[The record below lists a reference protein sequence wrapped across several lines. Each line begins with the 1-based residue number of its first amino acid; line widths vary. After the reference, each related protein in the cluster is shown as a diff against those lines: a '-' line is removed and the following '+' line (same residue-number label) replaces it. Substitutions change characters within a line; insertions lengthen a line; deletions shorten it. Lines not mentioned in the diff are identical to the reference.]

1 MQIELDRKTAEEGDM
16 KAESKALSVELDAV
30 KEQCRDSEKEI
41 ETLRTQHIDSQEK
54 LQAALAEAETVK
66 GQYTACNEELEMK
79 AKALKSQLEAM
90 QDASVQSEQLAAK
103 VKELE
108 EEARERELISAANLN
123 ALILE
128 KNDAET
134 SVSGRAQEI
143 EEELQAL
150 RSQVDYLN
158 TDLKQKCTELEVA
171 SSALDTQS
179 HDLLDLSEENRL
191 DMDRSVLE
199 MSVLKEESA
208 ASKSQ
213 VAELSKSIHAMKEQL
228 QKTAAKFV
236 EKIRALKA
244 QVLVF

>member
-1 MQIELDRKTAEEGDM
+1 MQIELDQKTGEEGDM
-16 KAESKALSVELDAV
+16 KAESKALLMELDAV
-30 KEQCRDSEKEI
+30 KEQCRDSGTEI
-41 ETLRTQHIDSQEK
+41 ETLRAQHIDSQEK

-66 GQYTACNEELEMK
+66 AQYTACNEELEMK
-79 AKALKSQLEAM
+79 AKALKSKLEAM

-213 VAELSKSIHAMKEQL
+213 VAELSRSIHAMKEQL